1 MLNTASSQRS
11 SDCSEAIPSPCDP
24 FAVACRL
31 QREELGLSQ
40 QQAAERAGMCVEQW
54 ESIERGAWMP
64 FEVPE
69 LRAIARAL
77 DADVVNVFML
87 AVFEPLPKNL

>member
-1 MLNTASSQRS
+1 MLNTTSSSHCDQ
-11 SDCSEAIPSPCDP
+11 AIPSPGDP

-40 QQAAERAGMCVEQW
+40 PQAAERAGMSAEQW
-54 ESIERGAWMP
+54 ESIERGAWVPM
-64 FEVPE
+64 EVPE

-87 AVFEPLPKNL
+87 AVLDPLPNNL